1 MSRPLS
7 VVFAGTPAFSL
18 PCLEALLA
26 MPDVAVVGAVSQPDR
41 PAGRG
46 LKLTASPIK
55 QAVLAAGI
63 DVITPEKLKDN
74 AEALAW
80 VQGKHP
86 DVLVVVAFGMIL
98 PRPWLDAPRIA
109 PVNVHASLL
118 PRWRGAAPIERA
130 LLAGDAETG
139 VCLMHMEEG
148 LDTGGVY
155 ACRKMPITGMTTG
168 GELWTELSQL
178 GGVLLADS
186 LPDIASG
193 YLQPAPQPE
202 AGVTYAAKITGADRT
217 LDWTQDA
224 ARVDRQVRCFAPK
237 PGARTQQGGKWLKVL
252 AGEAVAASVSKP
264 AGTVLALGDGID
276 VACTRGVY
284 RIMRLQPE
292 GKGAMDAADFL
303 RGAPLKPGDR
313 LG

>member
-1 MSRPLS
+1 MSRPLR

-18 PCLEALLA
+18 SCLEALLDA
-26 MPDVAVVGAVSQPDR
+26 PDVEVVGVASQPDR

-46 LKLTASPIK
+46 LKLTPSPIK
-55 QAVLAAGI
+55 QAALAAGI
-63 DVITPEKLKDN
+63 DTITPDKLKGND
-74 AEALAW
+74 EALAW
-80 VQGKHP
+80 LQSKQP

-98 PRPWLDAPRIA
+98 PPAWLDAPRVA

-155 ACRKMPITGMTTG
+155 ACRSIPITDMTTG
-168 GELWTELSQL
+168 GALWFELSQL
-178 GGVLLADS
+178 GGTLLAEM
-186 LPDIASG
+186 LPAICSG
-193 YLQPAPQPE
+193 KLKPTPQPE

-217 LDWTQDA
+217 VDWNQDA
-224 ARVDRQVRCFAPK
+224 DAVDRQVRCFAPK
-237 PGARTQQGGKWLKVL
+237 PGARTQLAGRWLKVL
-252 AGEAVAASVSKP
+252 AGEAVAASVAKS
-264 AGTVLALGDGID
+264 AGTVLALGGGID
-276 VACTRGVY
+276 VACAEGVY
-284 RIMRLQPE
+284 RITRVQPE
-292 GKGAMDAADFL
+292 GKGAMDVADFL
-303 RGAPLKPGDR
+303 RGAQLKPGDH